1 MGRGC
6 WYSPDKGD
14 LVSQRSTELKCLAA
28 EIGQKEENGAWL
40 LVLPPQGGL
49 GFPEVHGAE
58 VPGSGDRTKRKRMG
72 RGCWYFPHK
81 GDLVCQKSTELKC
94 LAAEIGQKEENGAWL
109 LVLPPQGGLG
119 FPEVHGAEVP
129 GSGDRT
135 EGREW
140 GMAAGTPPTRRTW
153 FPRGPRS

>member
-6 WYSPDKGD
+6 WHSPHKGD

-40 LVLPPQGGL
+40 LVLPPQRVL

-58 VPGSGDRTKRKRMG
+58 VTGSGDRTEG
-72 RGCWYFPHK
+72 REWG
-81 GDLVCQKSTELKC
+81 V
-94 LAAEIGQKEENGAWL
+94 AAGT
-109 LVLPPQGGLG
+109 PPQGGLG

-140 GMAAGTPPTRRTW
+140 GVAADTLPTRGTW
-153 FPRGPRS
+153 FLRGPQS

>member
-1 MGRGC
+1 MGHGC
-6 WYSPDKGD
+6 WLSPNKGD

-40 LVLPPQGGL
+40 LILPPQGGL
-49 GFPEVHGAE
+49 
-58 VPGSGDRTKRKRMG
+58 
-72 RGCWYFPHK
+72 C
-81 GDLVCQKSTELKC
+81 
-94 LAAEIGQKEENGAWL
+94 
-109 LVLPPQGGLG
+109 

-140 GMAAGTPPTRRTW
+140 GVAAGTPPQWGLGFPEVHGHEVPGSGDRTEGREWGVEAGTPPTMGTW

>member
-1 MGRGC
+1 MGHGY
-6 WYSPDKGD
+6 WYSPHNGD
-14 LVSQRSTELKCLAA
+14 LVSKRSTELKCLAA
-28 EIGQKEENGAWL
+28 EIGQKEVNGAWL
-40 LVLPPQGGL
+40 LVLPSQGGL
-49 GFPEVHGAE
+49 GFPEVHGPE
-58 VPGSGDRTKRKRMG
+58 VP
-72 RGCWYFPHK
+72 
-81 GDLVCQKSTELKC
+81 
-94 LAAEIGQKEENGAWL
+94 AAEIGQKEENGAWL

-140 GMAAGTPPTRRTW
+140 GMAAGTPPTRGTW

>member
-1 MGRGC
+1 MGHGC
-6 WYSPDKGD
+6 WYSPHKED

-40 LVLPPQGGL
+40 LAL
-49 GFPEVHGAE
+49 
-58 VPGSGDRTKRKRMG
+58 
-72 RGCWYFPHK
+72 PHK
-81 GDLVCQKSTELKC
+81 GDLVSQRSTELKC
-94 LAAEIGQKEENGAWL
+94 LVAEIGQKEENGAWL
-109 LVLPPQGGLG
+109 LVLPPKRGLG

-140 GMAAGTPPTRRTW
+140 GMAAGTPPTMGRW
-153 FPRGPRS
+153 FPKGPRS

>member
-1 MGRGC
+1 MGHGY
-6 WYSPDKGD
+6 WYSPHKGDLVSQRSTELKCLAAEIGQKVKNGAWLLALPQRGD

-49 GFPEVHGAE
+49 GFPEVHG
-58 VPGSGDRTKRKRMG
+58 V
-72 RGCWYFPHK
+72 
-81 GDLVCQKSTELKC
+81 
-94 LAAEIGQKEENGAWL
+94 
-109 LVLPPQGGLG
+109 
-119 FPEVHGAEVP
+119 EVP

-140 GMAAGTPPTRRTW
+140 GMATGTPLTRGTW